1 MTWTD
6 AFIAITTLAV
16 TGSIIGI
23 SVIVWQACSMSV
35 PESPMRQQLRH
46 LAEMH
51 ERDNRTWVIK
61 ADDEDS

>member
-6 AFIAITTLAV
+6 AFIAITGLIVSGA
-16 TGSIIGI
+16 IIGTG
-23 SVIVWQACSMSV
+23 VIVWQACSMSV

-51 ERDNRTWVIK
+51 ERENRTWVSK